1 MKANIRPAG
10 EIPMHT
16 QVEVKT
22 NNQLRELIDFQDL
35 PEKIQKEEFDYI
47 KEGEGFVRFF
57 KYKGEYYDS
66 HEFMVVNH
74 GREALPVAFKGWSG
88 YQSETF
94 FSGLLIKFVDNDFE
108 NVVIGSY
115 ASRSS

>member
-1 MKANIRPAG
+1 
-10 EIPMHT
+10 MHS

-22 NNQLRELIDFQDL
+22 NNQPRELIDFQDL

-66 HEFMVVNH
+66 HEFMVINH
-74 GREALPVAFKGWSG
+74 GREALPEAFKGWSG